1 MPVRVTSS
9 RASVVEFEHFSL
21 WETVLSFFI
30 VQNLGFKAYDTG
42 FSGLIGE
49 GWLIILVQDM
59 ECYR

>member
-1 MPVRVTSS
+1 M
-9 RASVVEFEHFSL
+9 
-21 WETVLSFFI
+21 

-59 ECYR
+59 ECYRWTRRSIRSKPLCLL